1 MDLLGPIIELL
12 KPLMTSV
19 YGHLECHIKLQENV
33 EELSRVLGDLN
44 NLLEDINLRKQNA
57 EACPR
62 KVVRREVIRWLEKVQ
77 TINNEVQVLEEN
89 FQNVSYLRRGSLG
102 KRVHKKIEEVKE
114 LMLQQGSFPDD
125 IAIDQPP
132 GRGMTLPTEDARGRT
147 DVKEQIRGYLMGDAV
162 GMIGVCGPGGI
173 GKTTLLKNIH
183 NDLLNGPN
191 FDKVIWAPVP
201 YPVSVV
207 KLQDNIASNMEQ
219 NFPENVTK
227 EQRAATLSE
236 VLSRVRFV
244 LILDDAWGRFSF
256 EDVGI
261 PKPTQQNGCKVVIT
275 SRSVELCNYIRC
287 EQVIRMQQLSERE
300 SLNLFLDTVGDD
312 TLMKSPNLE
321 ETLKFVVAECA
332 GLPLAIV
339 VIAKSMRGEND
350 ISVWRNAL
358 FELQNRVKRVNDWD
372 DEIFQRLKFSYDR
385 LNNPE
390 LQDCFLHCSLY
401 PKDGSIE
408 RYKLIEDW
416 IDNGLIEQLETR
428 KAMHDRANF
437 NLKSLINKCLIERVE
452 YSDYHIRMHDVMREM
467 ALQIAGPKFMAKAG
481 LRLREAPEANEWM
494 ENLEKVWLSANR
506 ITDFASS
513 MSPNC
518 PKLSGLALSENYDL
532 RQIPDSF
539 FAHMIGL
546 KFLILSGTAIEA
558 LPDSISILENLTVLR
573 LDYCR
578 KLRYMPSLVKLKALK
593 KLDLKQAG
601 ILKVPQG
608 MEMLVNLQH
617 LDLDCPD
624 LVEPPMEILLN
635 LTHLQF
641 LAVVL
646 KSTAFAMKAEKVIKL
661 KVLETFIGQFE
672 DLQVF
677 NNFVKS
683 FHEDQKFT
691 RYSLRVGLIDDR
703 FAFDGRMRLDGF
715 EMGRDYSELLT
726 GVECRKIIAL
736 RGVEIGRDNSVLLLN
751 DFQLLKIAECS
762 DVKILSETSL
772 FNTAT
777 DLRYCEI
784 DYCERLECMLDLFS
798 SSSVC
803 SSFDKLEILWLNN
816 LSNLQVL
823 VKLEAQAASAPS
835 TSRAPRPT
843 PSSIFSNLKIFKIG
857 NCPRI
862 KKLFPFVLLKG
873 LQNLEEIDVEDCQRV
888 GEIIE
893 AEDEKETITTV
904 GNNETIRLGLPKLRK
919 LSLQKLPKLKSICT
933 TRGVMVCDS
942 LQSIEIYECPMLNR
956 IPLYLPLLPNG
967 ELSLPSSLQEIC
979 IESEGWWELLLW
991 DNPSAKGI
999 FLPILKP
1006 DNDHSPHKEF
1016 DDLKD
1021 FNNFVKS
1028 FHGQRLTSYE
1038 LSVEATDDNDDDS
1051 SDSDKLSVEATDDS
1065 DDDSF
1070 DSDSDLGVGYFP
1082 KILNLNGMEINEDY
1096 PVLLPD
1102 DLQLLRIKRCCGLKS
1117 LNDGFVFKALSDL
1130 RSCQINQ
1137 FDKLE
1142 CILEM
1147 FSLSSECSSFD
1158 RLSFLT
1164 LVKLPNLREFVKVK
1178 GQAPSA
1184 PSASC
1189 APTQPSVFSNLKQLS
1204 IYKCPRIKKLFPS
1217 ELLKGLLNLEE
1228 IYVIGCAKMEEII
1241 EVEEEKETLK
1251 ADGENETI
1259 TFILP
1264 KLTELLLV
1272 GLSNLKSICTARGV
1286 IGCDSLAYIGI
1297 AECPKLKRIP
1307 LHLPLLPDGVLCSPP
1322 SLIKIDMKSKEC
1334 WESLVW
1340 DNPSTK
1346 DILLPFLGLERDFT
1360 SILKHLTDAS
1370 ETEDE

>member
-1 MDLLGPIIELL
+1 MDHLGPIIDRLGPIIDLLGPIIELL

-44 NLLEDINLRKQNA
+44 DLLEDINLRKQNA

-102 KRVHKKIEEVKE
+102 KRVDKKIEEVKE

-227 EQRAATLSE
+227 DQRAATLSE

-275 SRSVELCNYIRC
+275 SRSVELCNYIGC

-437 NLKSLINKCLIERVE
+437 NLKK
-452 YSDYHIRMHDVMREM
+452 M

-481 LRLREAPEANEWM
+481 LRLREAPEANEWT

-518 PKLSGLALSENYDL
+518 PKLSGLDLSSNYGL
-532 RQIPDSF
+532 TQIPDSF
-539 FAHMIGL
+539 FARMIGL
-546 KFLILSGTAIEA
+546 K
-558 LPDSISILENLTVLR
+558 
-573 LDYCR
+573 
-578 KLRYMPSLVKLKALK
+578 YMPSLVKLKALK
-593 KLDLKQAG
+593 KLDLCKAG
-601 ILKVPQG
+601 ILQVPEG
-608 MEMLVNLQH
+608 MEVLVNLQH
-617 LDLDCPD
+617 LDLDCPNLVD
-624 LVEPPMEILLN
+624 LPIKILCN
-635 LTHLQF
+635 LTHVQF
-641 LAVVL
+641 LAVSL
-646 KSTAFAMKAEKVIKL
+646 KPASFVIKAEKVIRL
-661 KVLETFIGQFE
+661 KVLETFIGQFD
-672 DLQVF
+672 DLQVL

-683 FHEDQKFT
+683 FHEDQKFP
-691 RYSLRVGLIDDR
+691 RYWLVVGSTDDTYD
-703 FAFDGRMRLDGF
+703 AFEHQMTVDEFQRG
-715 EMGRDYSELLT
+715 EDYYELH
-726 GVECRKIIAL
+726 
-736 RGVEIGRDNSVLLLN
+736 
-751 DFQLLKIAECS
+751 AECS
-762 DVKILSETSL
+762 DVKTLSETSL

-784 DYCERLECMLDLFS
+784 DNCEGLECMLDLFS
-798 SSSVC
+798 WSSVC
-803 SSFDKLEILWLNN
+803 SSFDKLEILWLND
-816 LSNLQVL
+816 LCNLQVL
-823 VKLEAQAASAPS
+823 VKVEAQAASAPS

-843 PSSIFSNLKIFKIG
+843 PSSIFSNLKFFKIG
-857 NCPRI
+857 SCPRI
-862 KKLFPFVLLKG
+862 KKLFPFELLQG

-888 GEIIE
+888 EEIIE
-893 AEDEKETITTV
+893 VEDEKETITTV
-904 GNNETIRLGLPKLRK
+904 ANNETIRLDLPNLRK
-919 LSLQKLPKLKSICT
+919 LRLKELPKLKSICT

-942 LQSIEIYECPMLNR
+942 LQSIEIYDCPMLNR

-979 IESEGWWELLLW
+979 IESEEWWELLLW
-991 DNPSAKGI
+991 DNPSAKDI
-999 FLPILKP
+999 FLPLLKP
-1006 DNDHSPHKEF
+1006 SVNPSLHKGF

-1021 FNNFVKS
+1021 FNNFVSS
-1028 FHGQRLTSYE
+1028 FQGQKLTSY
-1038 LSVEATDDNDDDS
+1038 
-1051 SDSDKLSVEATDDS
+1051 KLSVEATDD
-1065 DDDSF
+1065 DDNDS
-1070 DSDSDLGVGYFP
+1070 SDSDFDSAFDYAFELGDDDCS
-1082 KILNLNGMEINEDY
+1082 KMLNLNGMEINEDY
-1096 PVLLPD
+1096 PVLPPD
-1102 DLQLLRIKRCCGLKS
+1102 DLQILKIKKCCRLKS
-1117 LNDGFVFKALSDL
+1117 LNDASVFKALSDL
-1130 RSCQINQ
+1130 RSIKIKQ
-1137 FDKLE
+1137 FDQLE
-1142 CILEM
+1142 CILEL
-1147 FSLSSECSSFD
+1147 FSLSSECSPFD
-1158 RLSFLT
+1158 RFSILT
-1164 LVKLPNLREFVKVK
+1164 LVKLPNLRELVKVK
-1178 GQAPSA
+1178 GQAASA
-1184 PSASC
+1184 PSTTC
-1189 APTQPSVFSNLKQLS
+1189 APTQPSVFSHLKKLF

-1217 ELLKGLLNLEE
+1217 ELLKGLQNLKG

-1241 EVEEEKETLK
+1241 EVEEEKETLMT
-1251 ADGENETI
+1251 DGENETI
-1259 TFILP
+1259 TVILP
-1264 KLTELLLV
+1264 KLKQLLLL

-1286 IGCDSLAYIGI
+1286 MWCDSLEEIVI
-1297 AECPKLKRIP
+1297 AGCPKVKRIP

-1322 SLIKIDMKSKEC
+1322 SLTKIYMKSKEC

-1346 DILLPFLGLERDFT
+1346 DILLPFLDLEEDFT
-1360 SILKHLTDAS
+1360 DILKHLTDTS

>member
-1 MDLLGPIIELL
+1 
-12 KPLMTSV
+12 
-19 YGHLECHIKLQENV
+19 
-33 EELSRVLGDLN
+33 
-44 NLLEDINLRKQNA
+44 
-57 EACPR
+57 
-62 KVVRREVIRWLEKVQ
+62 
-77 TINNEVQVLEEN
+77 
-89 FQNVSYLRRGSLG
+89 
-102 KRVHKKIEEVKE
+102 
-114 LMLQQGSFPDD
+114 
-125 IAIDQPP
+125 
-132 GRGMTLPTEDARGRT
+132 
-147 DVKEQIRGYLMGDAV
+147 
-162 GMIGVCGPGGI
+162 
-173 GKTTLLKNIH
+173 
-183 NDLLNGPN
+183 
-191 FDKVIWAPVP
+191 
-201 YPVSVV
+201 
-207 KLQDNIASNMEQ
+207 
-219 NFPENVTK
+219 
-227 EQRAATLSE
+227 
-236 VLSRVRFV
+236 
-244 LILDDAWGRFSF
+244 
-256 EDVGI
+256 
-261 PKPTQQNGCKVVIT
+261 
-275 SRSVELCNYIRC
+275 
-287 EQVIRMQQLSERE
+287 MQQLSERE

-372 DEIFQRLKFSYDR
+372 DEIFRRLKFSYDR

-401 PKDGSIE
+401 PKDGSIK
-408 RYKLIEDW
+408 RYELIEDW

-452 YSDYHIRMHDVMREM
+452 YYSDYRIRMHDVMREM

-481 LRLREAPEANEWM
+481 LRRREAPEANEWT
-494 ENLEKVWLSANR
+494 ENLEKVWLSANG

-518 PKLSGLALSENYDL
+518 PKLSGLALSRNYDL

-539 FAHMIGL
+539 FAQMIGL
-546 KFLILSGTAIEA
+546 KLLILSGTAIEA
-558 LPDSISILENLTVLR
+558 LPDSISVLENLTVLR

-624 LVEPPMEILLN
+624 LVELPMEILCN

-646 KSTAFAMKAEKVIKL
+646 KSTTFGMKAEKVIKL
-661 KVLETFIGQFE
+661 KVLETFMGQFE

-691 RYSLRVGLIDDR
+691 RYWLRVGLIDDT
-703 FAFDGRMRLDGF
+703 FTAFDEKMRLVGF
-715 EMGRDYSELLT
+715 AVESVDCELLA
-726 GVECRKIIAL
+726 GVECTKIIAL
-736 RGVEIGRDNSVLLLN
+736 CEVEIGRDYSVLLPN
-751 DFQLLKIAECS
+751 DVQLLKIEKCS

-784 DYCERLECMLDLFS
+784 DGCEDLECMLDLFS
-798 SSSVC
+798 SSSVW

-816 LSNLQVL
+816 LRNLQVL
-823 VKLEAQAASAPS
+823 VKAEAQAASAPS

-843 PSSIFSNLKIFKIG
+843 PSSIFANLKIFKIR

-862 KKLFPFVLLKG
+862 NKLFPFVLLKG

-888 GEIIE
+888 EEIIE
-893 AEDEKETITTV
+893 VEDEKKTITTV
-904 GNNETIRLGLPKLRK
+904 ANNETIRLDLPKLRK
-919 LSLQKLPKLKSICT
+919 LRLKKLPKLKSICT

-942 LQSIEIYECPMLNR
+942 LQSIEIYDCPMLNR

-979 IESEGWWELLLW
+979 IESEEWWELLLW
-991 DNPSAKGI
+991 DNPSAKDI
-999 FLPILKP
+999 FLPLLKP
-1006 DNDHSPHKEF
+1006 SDDPSLHKEF

-1028 FHGQRLTSYE
+1028 YHGQKLTSYE
-1038 LSVEATDDNDDDS
+1038 LGVGATDDDDD
-1051 SDSDKLSVEATDDS
+1051 DDDAVIVSES
-1065 DDDSF
+1065 DDDNYYGSKR
-1070 DSDSDLGVGYFP
+1070 LV
-1082 KILNLNGMEINEDY
+1082 LWGMEINDDY
-1096 PVLLPD
+1096 SVLLPD
-1102 DLQLLRIKRCCGLKS
+1102 DLLALLIGKCCGFKS
-1117 LNDGFVFKALSDL
+1117 LNDAFVFKALSDL
-1130 RSCQINQ
+1130 RSC
-1137 FDKLE
+1137 
-1142 CILEM
+1142 
-1147 FSLSSECSSFD
+1147 
-1158 RLSFLT
+1158 T
-1164 LVKLPNLREFVKVK
+1164 
-1178 GQAPSA
+1178 
-1184 PSASC
+1184 SC
-1189 APTQPSVFSNLKQLS
+1189 PPTQPSIFSNLMSLS
-1204 IYKCPRIKKLFPS
+1204 IYECPRIKKLFTS
-1217 ELLKGLLNLEE
+1217 ELLKVLQNLNG
-1228 IYVIGCAKMEEII
+1228 IYVIGCAELEEII
-1241 EVEEEKETLK
+1241 EVEEEKETLMT
-1251 ADGENETI
+1251 DGENETI

-1264 KLTELLLV
+1264 QLKELFLV

-1286 IGCDSLAYIGI
+1286 MVCDSLEII
-1297 AECPKLKRIP
+1297 EIIECPKLKRIP
-1307 LHLPLLPDGVLCSPP
+1307 LYLPLLPNGEVCCHP
-1322 SLIKIDMKSKEC
+1322 SLTEICVESKEW

-1340 DNPSTK
+1340 DNPSSTW
-1346 DILLPFLGLERDFT
+1346 DILLPFLKIKDDGLSKLEE
-1360 SILKHLTDAS
+1360 LTDAS
-1370 ETEDE
+1370 ETKDE